1 MTPPLE
7 GMMGGPPERVDGP
20 CETLPLEDMTGGLV
34 EKVDWPCVTSAQE
47 DVTTGGPPEWVD
59 WPCVTPLLEGVPC
72 CPMEHLASPMATLLD
87 GVLGSRPGWLGA
99 S

>member
-1 MTPPLE
+1 
-7 GMMGGPPERVDGP
+7 MMGGPPERVDGP

-34 EKVDWPCVTSAQE
+34 VKVDWPCVTSAQE
-47 DVTTGGPPEWVD
+47 GVTDGPPA
-59 WPCVTPLLEGVPC
+59 LEGVPC